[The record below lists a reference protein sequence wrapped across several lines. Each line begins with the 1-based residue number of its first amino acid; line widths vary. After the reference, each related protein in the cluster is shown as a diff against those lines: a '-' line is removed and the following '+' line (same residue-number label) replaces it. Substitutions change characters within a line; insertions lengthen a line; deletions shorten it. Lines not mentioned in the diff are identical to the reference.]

1 MIMSYMR
8 MMIIMM
14 VMILTLI
21 KVNRA
26 LNGDDNVKVKVNLI

>member
-1 MIMSYMR
+1 M
-8 MMIIMM
+8 MM

-21 KVNRA
+21 KVNRV